1 MLSGDA
7 TAAIRELKE
16 SSSGEIQ
23 VHGSATLI
31 RSLLA
36 AGLVDELTLLVVP
49 VLLGQGMRLFPDDGP
64 AAALEVISS
73 CTDARGVGV
82 HVYRPA
88 GQPEFHPARPT
99 WPSAPERVPSRQ
111 VAE

>member
-1 MLSGDA
+1 MKAPHAPEPLDSGIVTTPSRTRRRGDA
-7 TAAIRELKE
+7 TAAIRELKK

-36 AGLVDELTLLVVP
+36 ASLVDELTLLVVP
-49 VLLGQGMRLFPDDGP
+49 VLLGQG
-64 AAALEVISS
+64 
-73 CTDARGVGV
+73 V

-88 GQPEFHPARPT
+88 GQPEYHPARPT
-99 WPSAPERVPSRQ
+99 
-111 VAE
+111 